1 MKYLITSVAIIGVGF
16 LILLA
21 QSLSNND
28 LVSNDTFLVLLAIS
42 VAFVLCLFF
51 LILFQ
56 IFKLLQS
63 VKKEIT
69 GSKLTLRL
77 VISFGMMVL
86 IPVLIVYLVSVNFLT
101 KSIESW
107 FDVRVESALEGG
119 LTLGQN
125 TIDILID
132 DIQLKGKSIAYAI
145 SNKPFEKREEILID
159 LREKFSI
166 ASAVLYKSDGNISA
180 ISQSNSTINSTI
192 NTTTLTLEDLTKGKS
207 GYFVRIEE
215 AKENNLVLKAFI
227 PIFYNNINQTTD
239 LIGLEE
245 ILMLSQPIPE
255 SIANVA
261 VSVESVFEEYQQL
274 RYSRNS
280 LKIIYTLTLTI
291 VLMLAILTSV
301 AISFVISRRFTRP
314 LSLLA
319 EATNQIAKGNYKK
332 IIPEIGKDELGRLVK
347 SFNSMTYQLD
357 TATKNS
363 KKDRKRLEDARTFLD
378 TTLTNL
384 VTSII
389 VIDEDQKIKLYNKS
403 AAKLLNFK
411 LSNMIGEKL
420 KNAIKEVKKFNLV
433 ISFIDKAL
441 KEHNESINISKEIV
455 LDSLK
460 EEKTLI
466 LKLSSF
472 QESSGIS
479 YILVLD
485 DISVVAKAQ
494 RQIAWSE
501 IARRLAHEI
510 KNPLTPIQLSAERV
524 QNKIIDKL
532 NKTDKD
538 LLNKSTNTIIK
549 QVDALKLMVNEFSEY
564 SRSPTIVR
572 KKIDITNLI
581 DEVSYL
587 YSDQNF
593 TIKKNYPKKRREIR
607 IDENKF
613 RQVLINI
620 FDNSKSALENIK
632 NPRINI
638 TVKYNDNFFRLKFED
653 NGMGVPKDI
662 IERIYEPY
670 VTSKKTGT
678 GLGLAIVYK
687 IIEEHSGSI
696 EIKNVNPGGAAISI
710 TLPIKESKIG

>member
-21 QSLSNND
+21 QSLSNNN

-389 VIDEDQKIKLYNKS
+389 VIDEDQKIKLY
-403 AAKLLNFK
+403 
-411 LSNMIGEKL
+411 
-420 KNAIKEVKKFNLV
+420 
-433 ISFIDKAL
+433 
-441 KEHNESINISKEIV
+441 
-455 LDSLK
+455 
-460 EEKTLI
+460 
-466 LKLSSF
+466 
-472 QESSGIS
+472 
-479 YILVLD
+479 
-485 DISVVAKAQ
+485 
-494 RQIAWSE
+494 
-501 IARRLAHEI
+501 
-510 KNPLTPIQLSAERV
+510 
-524 QNKIIDKL
+524 
-532 NKTDKD
+532 
-538 LLNKSTNTIIK
+538 
-549 QVDALKLMVNEFSEY
+549 
-564 SRSPTIVR
+564 
-572 KKIDITNLI
+572 
-581 DEVSYL
+581 
-587 YSDQNF
+587 
-593 TIKKNYPKKRREIR
+593 
-607 IDENKF
+607 
-613 RQVLINI
+613 
-620 FDNSKSALENIK
+620 
-632 NPRINI
+632 
-638 TVKYNDNFFRLKFED
+638 
-653 NGMGVPKDI
+653 
-662 IERIYEPY
+662 
-670 VTSKKTGT
+670 
-678 GLGLAIVYK
+678 
-687 IIEEHSGSI
+687 
-696 EIKNVNPGGAAISI
+696 
-710 TLPIKESKIG
+710 